1 MADDKREGGPEVSS
15 VMLTV
20 EEVQE
25 RTRRF
30 QELLGR
36 EKELQTFLLKLKMTG
51 DYTQIQEKLRQHD
64 EAIAEIHRI
73 RHEGMLPILKEL
85 NDFVQAARAEEASRQ
100 QARHNQT

>member
-1 MADDKREGGPEVSS
+1 MSS
-15 VMLTV
+15 STVMLTMD
-20 EEVQE
+20 EVQE

-51 DYTQIQEKLRQHD
+51 DYTQVQEKVRQHD

-73 RHEGMLPILKEL
+73 RHEGMLPIIKEL
-85 NDFVQAARAEEASRQ
+85 NDFVQAAKAEEA
-100 QARHNQT
+100 AKKKKA